1 MEKVQ
6 ELESEL
12 ARVKAKL
19 DAVDDADIRGA
30 LQLKLESLQA
40 ALTAAKAE
48 VEEEESAEETAAP
61 EIAFTAKEIADQL
74 RQARAHLQT
83 GKRGPASDIVNELL
97 KAAPQDVD
105 VLELKAD
112 ILIAAK
118 DFPAALKFL
127 KKARKLAP
135 TNANVEKKLAHVAL
149 QTTVLGS
156 LEDQLRASESGVLI
170 GEGDVKAS
178 ATVATLLSAIFP
190 GAGHVALGQTKKGVI
205 YAIVWT
211 VFLIVF
217 AVVMQSGKKDAPGA
231 EQGFNLSM
239 PMIGVMF
246 VGLIVYMAALLEIAT
261 IGKNAEKRIVTS
273 HPKPPVDLP
282 FE

>member
-30 LQLKLESLQA
+30 LQLKLESLEA
-40 ALTAAKAE
+40 ALNAAKAE
-48 VEEEESAEETAAP
+48 AEEEEEAAEEVVPTEVTLSP
-61 EIAFTAKEIADQL
+61 KEIADQL

-83 GKRGPASDIVNELL
+83 GKRGPASDMVAELL

-135 TNANVEKKLAHVAL
+135 TNVNVEKKLAHVAL

-156 LEDQLRASESGVLI
+156 LEDQLRAAESGVLI
-170 GEGDVKAS
+170 GDGDMKAS
-178 ATVATLLSAIFP
+178 ATAATLLSAICP
-190 GAGHVALGQTKKGVI
+190 GAGHIVLGQTKKGAI
-205 YAIVWT
+205 Y
-211 VFLIVF
+211 
-217 AVVMQSGKKDAPGA
+217 
-231 EQGFNLSM
+231 
-239 PMIGVMF
+239 
-246 VGLIVYMAALLEIAT
+246 
-261 IGKNAEKRIVTS
+261 
-273 HPKPPVDLP
+273 
-282 FE
+282 